1 MTLKAAKMIAASI
14 PDCHAFYFRTRT
26 PEFDERFNIPV
37 VEEFCIGDHPD
48 VSHDE
53 YGSVIFETG
62 DYIFDPDPCHHYPFD
77 PYGVCYTK
85 GQQQEDSVPGY
96 WCLHGRSGIGQ
107 VPKAFQQ
114 AAQRMLNDTWKQRK
128 TRDRK
133 DAMPK
138 ALRVLKVE
146 RNENVALFKRYQ
158 EAKQALKTK
167 RCSGCSPVNELDDDP
182 EHGFVKTVLSL
193 TEPYEVVDR
202 DAQYTDNGSEE
213 PAIPKEQLGIATY
226 TYKHYVEHLD
236 KDINEVYLLH
246 GTSIE
251 GSSGICSEGFRLD
264 LAGSHVGTMFGNG
277 AYFAEASSKA
287 DEYVHAIEDTKF
299 REFRAAEIYDC
310 GDGIQIQVGDENAKD
325 SDEPIFVM
333 LLCRVVAGEVFRVT
347 KSDHDAIQEALGS
360 GKYDSVLG
368 DREASVGTY
377 REFVA
382 FNERHIYPEYK
393 IFYERVWPDDLPPA
407 ERRRNAAEEKNDA

>member
-1 MTLKAAKMIAASI
+1 MG
-14 PDCHAFYFRTRT
+14 H
-26 PEFDERFNIPV
+26 E
-37 VEEFCIGDHPD
+37 
-48 VSHDE
+48 
-53 YGSVIFETG
+53 
-62 DYIFDPDPCHHYPFD
+62 
-77 PYGVCYTK
+77 
-85 GQQQEDSVPGY
+85 
-96 WCLHGRSGIGQ
+96 
-107 VPKAFQQ
+107 
-114 AAQRMLNDTWKQRK
+114 TWKQRQ

-138 ALRVLKVE
+138 GLRVLKVE
-146 RNENVALFKRYQ
+146 RNENAALFRRYQ
-158 EAKQALKTK
+158 EAKQALKAN

-182 EHGFVKTVLSL
+182 EHGFVKTVTSL

-202 DAQYTDNGSEE
+202 DALFADSAPEQDEDEE
-213 PAIPKEQLGIATY
+213 QTNAPKDTNDEDEDEQADAPEETNQPNTKVTEVSTPKEPTYCYPKEQLGTATY

-236 KDINEVYLLH
+236 KDINEVYLFH

-299 REFRAAEIYDC
+299 REFRAAQVWNV
-310 GDGIQIQVGDENAKD
+310 GGGIQIQLGNDSDKD

-333 LLCRVVAGEVFRVT
+333 LLCRVVAGEMFRVT
-347 KSDHDAIQEALGS
+347 KSDHEAIQEALDS

-377 REFVA
+377 REFVV
-382 FNERHIYPEYK
+382 FNERLIYPEYK
-393 IFYERVWPDDLPPA
+393 IFYERVWPDNLPPA
-407 ERRRNAAEEKNDA
+407 ERQRKATE